1 MKVMLVDDSRTMR
14 NIEKNILAQLGYSEV
29 VEASDGMEALSVA
42 AAESPDLI
50 LLDWN
55 MPNMDGLSFI
65 QEYRK
70 TNKQTPI
77 MMVTTEAEKRR
88 VVEAIR
94 AGVNNY
100 VVKPFTPDILSA
112 RIQETLGNSAAA

>member
-42 AAESPDLI
+42 AAENPDLI